1 MTSVSILNKP
11 ARLGHSL
18 LLLAAGLLISL
29 PAYLSL
35 PLGLTLLYRIGTP
48 LFLFLLILLTRNQ
61 ASWLPYRPVLFGLF
75 GVSLGIGLAWVI
87 GERPLDWLGLTT
99 STPQGVALA
108 KLTSEAIPICAA
120 ILIANR
126 LGGKDLAYLKL
137 RRGKLARS
145 LGLGLLSS
153 VAILIAF
160 VATGGLQ
167 SVLKVPTS
175 ELLSWIPWILLF
187 SLANGFMEELWFR
200 GSWLSSFGELVGAKA
215 ALHVTSWIF
224 ILWHVIIYWNE
235 PIALAIFFAVFVYI
249 AYVYA
254 LITHK
259 TGTLWGA
266 ILAHVIADFVFVM
279 GAFASGASL

>member
-1 MTSVSILNKP
+1 MTSVSILSKP

-18 LLLAAGLLISL
+18 LLLAAGLLIAL
-29 PAYLSL
+29 PAYLQL
-35 PLGLTLLYRIGTP
+35 PPGLTWLYRIGTP
-48 LFLFLLILLTRNQ
+48 LFLVLLILLSRNREG
-61 ASWLPYRPVLFGLF
+61 WVPYRPVLFGLF
-75 GVSLGIGLAWVI
+75 GISLGIGLAWVI

-99 STPQGVALA
+99 TTPQGVALA
-108 KLTSEAIPICAA
+108 KLTSEAVPICAA
-120 ILIANR
+120 ILLVNWLA
-126 LGGKDLAYLKL
+126 GKDLAYLNL

-153 VAILIAF
+153 LVILIAF
-160 VATGGLQ
+160 IATGGLQ
-167 SVLKVPTS
+167 SVIKVPIS
-175 ELLSWIPWILLF
+175 ELLPWMPWVMLF

-200 GSWLSSFGELVGAKA
+200 GSWLSSFGELVGANA

-235 PIALAIFFAVFVYI
+235 PIALVIFFAVFLYI
-249 AYVYA
+249 AYACA
-254 LITHK
+254 LITRK